1 MNLNFYKK
9 NFKYISSGK
18 SGLSL
23 IFNYLKDLKKIDPKI
38 DEAIVPKLMGHWVY
52 SQLNQ
57 LIFTSPK
64 LTKFTKIVYLYH
76 QFGIPQKI
84 SQDDL
89 KNLKRQYVVIE
100 DCAHVIYGEVAKMKI
115 GSLGHFAIYSFSK
128 FFPCDFLGGLYSNN
142 TSLFNYIKKK
152 KDKISKISFYLIKF
166 FFRLIKIFKKNKYLN
181 LIIISL
187 AYSLYNFSYKP
198 DKKSIK
204 KVENLIAG
212 EIKKRIDRLKKTR
225 KAFQKFN
232 FLDYDKSN
240 DLYAPFAIP
249 LVMNE
254 KTIKRINDHSLKK
267 NYQFQVIM
275 FDINRN
281 LFNPDY
287 KKAILIDLGCNES
300 IFNFQISSILNC
312 IER

>member
-1 MNLNFYKK
+1 M
-9 NFKYISSGK
+9 
-18 SGLSL
+18 
-23 IFNYLKDLKKIDPKI
+23 
-38 DEAIVPKLMGHWVY
+38 
-52 SQLNQ
+52 
-57 LIFTSPK
+57 
-64 LTKFTKIVYLYH
+64 
-76 QFGIPQKI
+76 
-84 SQDDL
+84 
-89 KNLKRQYVVIE
+89 
-100 DCAHVIYGEVAKMKI
+100 
-115 GSLGHFAIYSFSK
+115 
-128 FFPCDFLGGLYSNN
+128 
-142 TSLFNYIKKK
+142 
-152 KDKISKISFYLIKF
+152 
-166 FFRLIKIFKKNKYLN
+166 
-181 LIIISL
+181 
-187 AYSLYNFSYKP
+187 YNFTFKP
-198 DKKSIK
+198 CKKSIK
-204 KVENLIAG
+204 KVENLMSV

-254 KTIKRINDHSLKK
+254 KIIKRINDHSLKK

>member
-212 EIKKRIDRLKKTR
+212 EIKKRI
-225 KAFQKFN
+225 
-232 FLDYDKSN
+232 
-240 DLYAPFAIP
+240 
-249 LVMNE
+249 V
-254 KTIKRINDHSLKK
+254 IKR
-267 NYQFQVIM
+267 
-275 FDINRN
+275 
-281 LFNPDY
+281 
-287 KKAILIDLGCNES
+287 
-300 IFNFQISSILNC
+300 
-312 IER
+312 